1 MRDERRGDAA
11 RLGDLPRFDDL
22 ARGFRGDA
30 APLEDAGASSSSEYD
45 AN

>member
-22 ARGFRGDA
+22 ARAFRGDA
-30 APLEDAGASSSSEYD
+30 VEAEAPSSSEYD